1 MKKKDL
7 VESISKQ
14 CDISKTTASDAID
27 IIFQSITDAINN
39 DEKVDI
45 KGFGS
50 FNISD
55 RKARKGRNP
64 HTGEEIEIK
73 ASRVPTFKA
82 SKTLKDYCNKY
93 MIREY
98 FN

>member
-64 HTGEEIEIK
+64 HTGEEIETK

-82 SKTLKDYCNKY
+82 SKTLKDYCNK
-93 MIREY
+93 
-98 FN
+98 

>member
-7 VESISKQ
+7 VESISKK

-82 SKTLKDYCNKY
+82 SKSLKDYCNK
-93 MIREY
+93 
-98 FN
+98 

>member
-82 SKTLKDYCNKY
+82 SKSLKDYCNKKLKY
-93 MIREY
+93 SLI
-98 FN
+98 

>member
-27 IIFQSITDAINN
+27 IIFQSITDALNN

-73 ASRVPTFKA
+73 ASRVPTCKA
-82 SKTLKDYCNKY
+82 SKSLKDYCNK
-93 MIREY
+93 
-98 FN
+98 

>member
-82 SKTLKDYCNKY
+82 SKTLKDYCNK
-93 MIREY
+93 
-98 FN
+98 

>member
-14 CDISKTTASDAID
+14 CEISKTTTSDTIE
-27 IIFQSITDAINN
+27 IIFQSITDAINS

-82 SKTLKDYCNKY
+82 SKSLKDYCNK
-93 MIREY
+93 
-98 FN
+98 

>member
-27 IIFQSITDAINN
+27 IIVQSITDAINN

-82 SKTLKDYCNKY
+82 SKSLKDYCNK
-93 MIREY
+93 
-98 FN
+98 

>member
-7 VESISKQ
+7 VESISQQ

-27 IIFQSITDAINN
+27 IIFQSISDAINN

-82 SKTLKDYCNKY
+82 SKSLKDYCNK
-93 MIREY
+93 
-98 FN
+98 

>member
-7 VESISKQ
+7 VESIAKQ

-50 FNISD
+50 FNIIDS
-55 RKARKGRNP
+55 KARKGRNP

-82 SKTLKDYCNKY
+82 SKSLKDYCNK
-93 MIREY
+93 
-98 FN
+98 

>member
-14 CDISKTTASDAID
+14 CNISKTTASDAID

-64 HTGEEIEIK
+64 QTGEEIDIK

-82 SKTLKDYCNKY
+82 SKTLKDYCNK
-93 MIREY
+93 
-98 FN
+98 

>member
-27 IIFQSITDAINN
+27 IIFQSITDALNN

-82 SKTLKDYCNKY
+82 SKTLKDYCNK
-93 MIREY
+93 
-98 FN
+98 

>member
-27 IIFQSITDAINN
+27 IIFQSISDALNN

-64 HTGEEIEIK
+64 HTGEEIDIK

-82 SKTLKDYCNKY
+82 SKSLKDYCNK
-93 MIREY
+93 
-98 FN
+98 

>member
-14 CDISKTTASDAID
+14 CDISKTTATDAID
-27 IIFQSITDAINN
+27 IIFQSITDALNN

-82 SKTLKDYCNKY
+82 SKTLKDYCNK
-93 MIREY
+93 
-98 FN
+98 

>member
-64 HTGEEIEIK
+64 HTGEEIDIK

-82 SKTLKDYCNKY
+82 SKSLKDYCNK
-93 MIREY
+93 
-98 FN
+98 

>member
-27 IIFQSITDAINN
+27 IIFQSSTDAINN

-82 SKTLKDYCNKY
+82 SKSLKDYCNK
-93 MIREY
+93 
-98 FN
+98 

>member
-7 VESISKQ
+7 VESISKR

-27 IIFQSITDAINN
+27 IIFQSISDAINN

-82 SKTLKDYCNKY
+82 SKSLKDYCNK
-93 MIREY
+93 
-98 FN
+98 

>member
-27 IIFQSITDAINN
+27 IIFQSISDAINN

-82 SKTLKDYCNKY
+82 SKTLKDYCNK
-93 MIREY
+93 
-98 FN
+98 

>member
-14 CDISKTTASDAID
+14 CDISKTTASDVIE
-27 IIFQSITDAINN
+27 IIFGSITDALNN

-64 HTGEEIEIK
+64 QTGEEIDIK

-82 SKTLKDYCNKY
+82 SKSLKDYCNK
-93 MIREY
+93 
-98 FN
+98 

>member
-14 CDISKTTASDAID
+14 CDISKTTATDAID
-27 IIFQSITDAINN
+27 IIFHSISDAINN

-64 HTGEEIEIK
+64 QTGEEIEIK

-82 SKTLKDYCNKY
+82 SKSLKDYCNK
-93 MIREY
+93 
-98 FN
+98 

>member
-7 VESISKQ
+7 VESIAKQ
-14 CDISKTTASDAID
+14 CDISKATADAID
-27 IIFQSITDAINN
+27 IIFKSISDAINN

-82 SKTLKDYCNKY
+82 SKSLKDYCNK
-93 MIREY
+93 
-98 FN
+98 

>member
-14 CDISKTTASDAID
+14 CYISKTTASDAID

-82 SKTLKDYCNKY
+82 SKSLKDYCNK
-93 MIREY
+93 
-98 FN
+98 

>member
-7 VESISKQ
+7 VESIAKQ

-27 IIFQSITDAINN
+27 IIFQSISDAINN

-82 SKTLKDYCNKY
+82 SKSLKDYCNK
-93 MIREY
+93 
-98 FN
+98 

>member
-14 CDISKTTASDAID
+14 CEISKTTASDAID

-82 SKTLKDYCNKY
+82 SKSLKDYCNK
-93 MIREY
+93 
-98 FN
+98 

>member
-27 IIFQSITDAINN
+27 IIFQSITDALNN

-82 SKTLKDYCNKY
+82 SKSLKDYCN
-93 MIREY
+93 R
-98 FN
+98 

>member
-7 VESISKQ
+7 VESISKK

-55 RKARKGRNP
+55 RNARKGRNP
-64 HTGEEIEIK
+64 QTGEEIEIK

-82 SKTLKDYCNKY
+82 SKSLKDYCNK
-93 MIREY
+93 
-98 FN
+98 

>member
-27 IIFQSITDAINN
+27 IIFQSITDAISN

-64 HTGEEIEIK
+64 QTGEEIDIK

-82 SKTLKDYCNKY
+82 SKSLKDYCNK
-93 MIREY
+93 
-98 FN
+98 

>member
-7 VESISKQ
+7 VESIAKQ

-82 SKTLKDYCNKY
+82 SKSLKDYCNK
-93 MIREY
+93 
-98 FN
+98 

>member
-14 CDISKTTASDAID
+14 SDISKATATDAID
-27 IIFQSITDAINN
+27 IIFQSISDAINN

-64 HTGEEIEIK
+64 HTGEEIDIK

-82 SKTLKDYCNKY
+82 SKSLKDYCNK
-93 MIREY
+93 
-98 FN
+98 

>member
-7 VESISKQ
+7 VESIAKQ
-14 CDISKTTASDAID
+14 SDISKATATDAID
-27 IIFQSITDAINN
+27 IIFQSISDAINN

-82 SKTLKDYCNKY
+82 SKSLKDYCN
-93 MIREY
+93 R
-98 FN
+98 

>member
-64 HTGEEIEIK
+64 QTGEEIEIK

-82 SKTLKDYCNKY
+82 SKSLKDYCNK
-93 MIREY
+93 
-98 FN
+98 

>member
-27 IIFQSITDAINN
+27 IIFQSISDALNN

-82 SKTLKDYCNKY
+82 SKSLKDYCNK
-93 MIREY
+93 
-98 FN
+98 

>member
-82 SKTLKDYCNKY
+82 SKALKDYCNKELKY
-93 MIREY
+93 SLI
-98 FN
+98 